1 MTRDVPM
8 PDPKVHLKGMTRE
21 KITRALFRRTEP
33 LRPARVREA
42 VAANDVSMDGISSDR
57 IPHPAF
63 SA

>member
-8 PDPKVHLKGMTRE
+8 LDPKAHLKGMTPE
-21 KITRALFRRTEP
+21 ELTRA

-42 VAANDVSMDGISSDR
+42 VAGNDVTMDESSSDR